1 MFDRLD
7 LTGITPDTVE
17 GLLLRRRNGA
27 EPSVVAPATL

>member
-7 LTGITPDTVE
+7 LTGISPDTVE

-27 EPSVVAPATL
+27 EPSVVVPATR

>member
-7 LTGITPDTVE
+7 LAGATPDTLA

-27 EPSVVAPATL
+27 EPSVVATAMR

>member
-7 LTGITPDTVE
+7 LTGATPDTAA

-27 EPSVVAPATL
+27 EPSVVAPATR